1 MRWKTRAGTRP
12 TINICFF
19 SLATSYIHGK
29 VIHYE
34 KHIFSSLGHDISQ
47 FFKKSLVPTRTLV
60 GVKRSISIV
69 RDGYTKSPN
78 RAGCVCMCVCV
89 WRGGVAYESMYVYVF
104 WGTEGP
110 RASVGETD
118 SPLLRAVDWYWK
130 WVIST
135 SVTCQRRSIKWEVLF
150 FTFELVCLFLY
161 VNLRYD
167 PWSRNTW
174 SQGSKGRTPLQDNT

>member
-69 RDGYTKSPN
+69 RDGYMKSPN
-78 RAGCVCMCVCV
+78 RVLCVCMCVCLEGWGGICKYV
-89 WRGGVAYESMYVYVF
+89 CVCFLGDRRASGISGRNRQSPAESCWLILKMSNINLGYMSATFNKMGGVVLHLWTSLSVF
-104 WGTEGP
+104 
-110 RASVGETD
+110 
-118 SPLLRAVDWYWK
+118 
-130 WVIST
+130 I
-135 SVTCQRRSIKWEVLF
+135 C
-150 FTFELVCLFLY
+150 
-161 VNLRYD
+161 
-167 PWSRNTW
+167 
-174 SQGSKGRTPLQDNT
+174 